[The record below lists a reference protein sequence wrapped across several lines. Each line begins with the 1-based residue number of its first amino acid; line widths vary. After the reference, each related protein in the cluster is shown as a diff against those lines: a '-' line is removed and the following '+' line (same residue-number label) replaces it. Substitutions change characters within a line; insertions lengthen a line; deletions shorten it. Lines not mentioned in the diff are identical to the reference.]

1 MRIYLTYLF
10 LLGFLSLSSAQIRL
24 DEEFPVNTF
33 KYETTISVKHLSEET
48 SISRLHELPQSK
60 LLMHNGWNS
69 VGSSYNSLPGIVASA
84 SFEKINT
91 KDKYCSFFGSVLV
104 NYSKGI
110 FEVEIE
116 AHSFD
121 KFLSGGKP
129 GSQRD
134 ADCLKYYQETMREF
148 IPLIT
153 EYLSGKPAIQ
163 ENHNEM
169 LDKAAN
175 LTAEGKSLEAL
186 KIYNKVLATDP
197 DNPLALFN
205 KAQIL
210 FSLKKYT
217 ETLNVILRAEKGKG
231 ISDFDIS
238 TYKSMKIQVLL
249 LTKQNDRAIAEIN
262 KALQYAE
269 SITPEKA
276 FEADEDENGEP
287 LLKPLEK
294 TGLLLKCV
302 GYLQMLNR
310 NREALI
316 ALKKYEAL
324 IPEQNRKLFNLLF
337 NYYCQLKSPE
347 NAERVRLLISRDDP
361 GTDLKCK
368 N

>member
-1 MRIYLTYLF
+1 MRIYLTYLL
-10 LLGFLSLSSAQIRL
+10 LLGFLSFSSAQIKL

-48 SISRLHELPQSK
+48 SINRLHEMPQAK
-60 LLMHNGWNS
+60 LLINNGWKS
-69 VGSSYNSLPGIVASA
+69 VGSSFNSLPGIVGSA

-91 KDKYCSFFGSVLV
+91 KDKYCSFSGSVLV
-104 NYSKGI
+104 NYSNGS

-116 AHSFD
+116 AQFFD

-129 GSQRD
+129 ASQKD
-134 ADCLKYYQETMREF
+134 ADCLKYYQETMKEF

-153 EYLSGKPAIQ
+153 EYLSGKPAVR
-163 ENHNEM
+163 ENLNEM

-175 LTAEGKSLEAL
+175 LTVEGKSLDAL
-186 KIYNKVLATDP
+186 KMYNKVLATDP
-197 DNPLALFN
+197 DNSLALFN

-217 ETLNVILRAEKGKG
+217 ETLNVILRAEKRKD

-238 TYKSMKIQVLL
+238 TYKSLKIQVLI

-269 SITPEKA
+269 STTPEKA
-276 FEADEDENGEP
+276 FETDEDDNGEP
-287 LLKPLEK
+287 FLKPSEK

-324 IPEQNRKLFNLLF
+324 IPEQNKKLFNLLF

-347 NAERVRLLISRDDP
+347 NAERIRLLISRDDP